1 MEYTFEDAVKD
12 VQTEIDEIG
21 QMLKD
26 GWDKRAVLG
35 ELIFLKGCWDQA
47 RNLAKTR
54 SDFDKVF
61 SLEAELDAL
70 CDRFCESLELVK

>member
-26 GWDKRAVLG
+26 GWDKRTVLG
-35 ELIFLKGCWDQA
+35 ELIFLKGCWDNA

-61 SLEAELDAL
+61 GLEAELDAL
-70 CDRFCESLELVK
+70 CDRFCESLGQVK

>member
-12 VQTEIDEIG
+12 TQKEIDEIG
-21 QMLKD
+21 QMLSG

-35 ELIFLKGCWDQA
+35 ELIFLKGCWDKA

-54 SDFDKVF
+54 SDFSKVF
-61 SLEAELDAL
+61 SLEAELYSL
-70 CDRFCESLELVK
+70 CDRFCESL